1 MMFILIPLISA
12 FIGWITNLIAIKMLF
27 HPRNP
32 IRFLGITV
40 QGIFPKRQAQFA
52 EKLGT
57 LVANELIH
65 FDEIERKITSP
76 ETIQKALPLI
86 DQHVE
91 HFIQNKLKEEI
102 PLLSMFISSETM
114 QSIKKGIVHEV
125 EVIFPS
131 LISQMTGHLRSEL
144 DIQKLVTEKVKD
156 FSSDKL
162 ESILNAIMKKEF
174 VFVEIIGGIL
184 GFLIGLLQ
192 VVLSQWL

>member
-32 IRFLGITV
+32 IRFLGLTI

-52 EKLGT
+52 EKLGL

-91 HFIQNKLKEEI
+91 NFIQNKLKEEI

-131 LISQMTGHLRSEL
+131 LIGQMTGHLRTEL

-192 VVLSQWL
+192 VVLSQWV